1 MKDLAVI
8 TLLPVLPVDL
18 VGEGPMDELQD
29 RLIPVQEDE
38 LPQGVLELMA
48 ALVLRPVVAVV
59 EHDSAGQ
66 PTQNRPAD
74 LRLPQAVVPVAS
86 VIDKVVAQPL
96 LIEPVSSPVE
106 VLPDVPTVRFEG
118 QRSEALYERP
128 APTNAPFAAPVKAP
142 PSSPQIPHTVIETII
157 EAIPETRPD
166 SARNLLQVPF
176 NKGLVSGQVT
186 ISRVSDEPVRN
197 LQLSPSNTQ
206 VFEHLKVSLEQVREP
221 TWRLTDNR
229 DEQQRQGSR
238 QAPDDEQ
245 NDDA

>member
-1 MKDLAVI
+1 MKELAVI
-8 TLLPVLPVDL
+8 SLLPVPPVDL

-48 ALVLRPVVAVV
+48 ALVLRPLVAAVK
-59 EHDSAGQ
+59 HDNGGQ
-66 PTQNRPAD
+66 PAQNRPAD
-74 LRLPQAVVPVAS
+74 FRLPQAVVPVAT

-106 VLPDVPTVRFEG
+106 VLPEMPTARFEG
-118 QRSEALYERP
+118 QRPEALYERP
-128 APTNAPFAAPVKAP
+128 APSNAPFAAPVKVP
-142 PSSPQIPHTVIETII
+142 PSSPQIPHTVIE
-157 EAIPETRPD
+157 AIPETRPD
-166 SARNLLQVPF
+166 SLKNLLQVPF

-186 ISRVSDEPVRN
+186 ISRVPDEPARN

-221 TWRLTDNR
+221 TWRLTDSR
-229 DEQQRQGSR
+229 DEQQHQGSR

>member
-1 MKDLAVI
+1 MKELSVI
-8 TLLPVLPVDL
+8 SLLPVQPVDL
-18 VGEGPMDELQD
+18 VGEGPMGELQD

-38 LPQGVLELMA
+38 LPQGVLELMST
-48 ALVLRPVVAVV
+48 LVLRPVVAVV
-59 EHDSAGQ
+59 EQDSAGQ
-66 PTQNRPAD
+66 PAQNRPAD
-74 LRLPQAVVPVAS
+74 LRLPRAVVPAAPT
-86 VIDKVVAQPL
+86 IDKIVAQPL
-96 LIEPVSSPVE
+96 MIEPLSSAVE
-106 VLPDVPTVRFEG
+106 VLPDVPTVRVEG
-118 QRSEALYERP
+118 QRPEALYERP
-128 APTNAPFAAPVKAP
+128 MPSIAPFAVPVKVP
-142 PSSPQIPHTVIETII
+142 LSSPKIPHTVM

-166 SARNLLQVPF
+166 SPRNLLQVPF

-221 TWRLTDNR
+221 TWRLTDSR